1 MTDVRYIHF
10 KLTDVDDIID
20 DIEYRHDG
28 LRVAPRAIEN
38 ALRRKQ
44 LRFYQVGKRRY
55 TSTALIDE
63 WLESLK
69 TPASAQ

>member
-1 MTDVRYIHF
+1 MRC
-10 KLTDVDDIID
+10 
-20 DIEYRHDG
+20 G
-28 LRVAPRAIEN
+28 
-38 ALRRKQ
+38 RKQ

-69 TPASAQ
+69 TPAAAQ